1 MVWVVGGGKGCSGG
15 DNGGVVRDECVI
27 SSAEEWKWTTYLGG
41 LRLLYIG
48 ISIPFPL
55 SLKYSRV
62 VTRRAPVVY
71 FGHVG

>member
-1 MVWVVGGGKGCSGG
+1 M
-15 DNGGVVRDECVI
+15 GGVDGDECVR
-27 SSAEEWKWTTYLGG
+27 SSTEELAWTTYLGG

-48 ISIPFPL
+48 IPIPFPL
-55 SLKYSRV
+55 SLKYSPV